1 MITKRTINTWFGLA
15 LCLLSGV
22 TIFVYWSLRSQSWLG
37 HGFNPMLIV
46 AIINSFSLMVL
57 AWVYS
62 RLGQGFTP
70 SLYTEDL
77 LCPNVEPQKDGESVA
92 AILDSTLQLWGQPSG
107 DSPSTD
113 RFFNL
118 SLDMLMISNTDGYAT
133 QLNPAWERILGFTIE
148 ELKAQPWINFVHP
161 QDVEATKAQMEQVSR
176 GVCITRFENRYRR
189 KDGSYKWLSWTAV
202 PFLEEGLIYG
212 VARDVSDYKQTEE
225 ALRRVNQ
232 ELEIAIAE
240 RLTQLIQISEDLL
253 AEIAERQQM
262 EEALRS
268 SEQRFRVALQ
278 NSPTFVFSQDRELRY
293 TWIYSP
299 NPETQ
304 IQRVIG
310 QSDAEI
316 MAPEDAKRLTA
327 IKQRVLTTG
336 VGTREEVFV
345 TVKGEIRYYDLTVE
359 PLFESI
365 GELIGITC
373 AATDITAIRMR
384 EQQLRAIFEQ
394 SLDAITITDNQGMY
408 LEANPAACQL
418 FGLPLSELLGRRIVD
433 FMEPDFDFKSV
444 WRSFRQQG
452 QLTGKM
458 RLFRLDGTVRNV
470 DYAAKADF
478 LPGQHL
484 SILRDITE
492 REQVEI
498 ALRESQRLL
507 QKIADTTPS
516 QLYIYDLIQEGNVYA
531 NRRTEELLGCTQAE
545 LRAINWQFSEERIHP
560 EDLPQV
566 IESRRRCAT
575 AQEGEVV
582 EKEFR
587 LKNSKGEWRWLHTW
601 EVVFSRRP
609 DGQPEKLL
617 GTAIDITKR
626 KQVEEALRISEAQLC
641 TALEASHMGTWSWN
655 ILTDQMTWSEN
666 FHHVLGLATEGWDQS
681 YKSFMGMI
689 HPEDRDRVVQKVEQ
703 ILPKRQNYED
713 EFRII
718 LPNGNVRWLSR
729 LGQVFH
735 DETDRP
741 VRMAGLDLDIT
752 DRKHV
757 ELALLEE
764 RNFISAIL
772 EAVNALIAV
781 FDAQGRF
788 VRFNRACEQMTGY
801 SLEEVQGQY
810 IWDLFLIP
818 EEVEQ
823 VQSMIQE
830 LQSGQFP
837 NESEH
842 SWLTRDGNRH
852 LISWFNTVILDTDGS
867 IKHIISIGIDITDR
881 KRAEDMRRA
890 LEREQALSELRLRF
904 FSMASHE
911 FRTPLSTILLT
922 AQILESS
929 AQGWSQDKRT
939 RNLQRIV
946 SAAKEMRQML
956 DDILTINR
964 AETGRLEFA
973 PTRLELN
980 AFCQQMLQEM
990 RIYATSSHT
999 LAFSSQSEAEWAL
1012 MDDKLLRYILSN
1024 LLSNAVKYSPQGG
1037 EIELEI
1043 IRSPEGIL
1051 FKVYDTGIGIP
1062 LSDQPHLFE
1071 AFHRG
1076 ANVESIPGSG
1086 LGLTVAK
1093 KCVELHGGRI
1103 TFTSEVGVGTT
1114 FTVMIPIEIV
1124 NQE

>member
-1 MITKRTINTWFGLA
+1 MKTVITKKTISTWFGLA
-15 LCLLSGV
+15 LCLLSGA
-22 TIFVYWSLRSQSWLG
+22 TIFMYWSLRSQSWLG
-37 HGFNPMLIV
+37 NGFNPMLIV
-46 AIINSFSLMVL
+46 AIANSCSLVVL
-57 AWVYS
+57 GWVYS
-62 RLGQGFTP
+62 RLGHGFTP

-77 LCPNVEPQKDGESVA
+77 SRPNVEPQKDGESVA
-92 AILDSTLQLWGQPSG
+92 ALLDSTLQPERQQSEE
-107 DSPSTD
+107 SPS
-113 RFFNL
+113 
-118 SLDMLMISNTDGYAT
+118 
-133 QLNPAWERILGFTIE
+133 
-148 ELKAQPWINFVHP
+148 
-161 QDVEATKAQMEQVSR
+161 
-176 GVCITRFENRYRR
+176 
-189 KDGSYKWLSWTAV
+189 
-202 PFLEEGLIYG
+202 
-212 VARDVSDYKQTEE
+212 
-225 ALRRVNQ
+225 
-232 ELEIAIAE
+232 AE
-240 RLTQLIQISEDLL
+240 RK
-253 AEIAERQQM
+253 QM

-278 NSPTFVFSQDRELRY
+278 NSPTFVFSQDSELRY
-293 TWIYSP
+293 TWVYNP
-299 NPETQ
+299 NRETQ

-316 MAPEDAKRLTA
+316 MAAEDAQRLTG
-327 IKQRVLTTG
+327 IKQRVLATG

-345 TVKGEIRYYDLTVE
+345 TVNGEIRYYDLTVE
-359 PLFESI
+359 PLLGST
-365 GELIGITC
+365 GDVVGITC
-373 AATDITAIRMR
+373 AATDITGIRIR

-394 SLDAITITDNQGMY
+394 SLDAITITDAQGIY
-408 LEANPAACQL
+408 REANPAACQL

-433 FMEPDFDFKSV
+433 FMEPGFDFKPA
-444 WRSFRQQG
+444 WRSFRKQG
-452 QLTGKM
+452 QLTGTM
-458 RLFRLDGTVRNV
+458 RLLRLDGTVRSV

-478 LPGQHL
+478 LPGRHL

-516 QLYIYDLIQEGNVYA
+516 QLYIYDLIQKSNVYA

-560 EDLPQV
+560 EDFPQV

-587 LKNSKGEWRWLHTW
+587 LKNAKGEWRWLHTW
-601 EVVFSRRP
+601 EVVFSRMP
-609 DGQPEKLL
+609 DGTPEKLL

-626 KQVEEALRISEAQLC
+626 KQVEEALRVSEAQLR

-655 ILTDQMTWSEN
+655 ILSGQITWSEN
-666 FHHVLGLATEGWDQS
+666 FHRLLGLATDDLDDS
-681 YKSFMGMI
+681 YESFIGMI
-689 HPEDRDRVVQKVEQ
+689 HPEDRDRVVQKVKRS
-703 ILPKRQNYED
+703 LLKRQNYED
-713 EFRII
+713 EFRLI
-718 LPNGNVRWLSR
+718 LPNGNVRWLAS
-729 LGQVFH
+729 LGQLSY
-735 DETDRP
+735 DEMDRP
-741 VRMAGLDLDIT
+741 VRMTGLDLDIT
-752 DRKHV
+752 DRKQV

-781 FDAQGRF
+781 LDAQGKF
-788 VRFNRACEQMTGY
+788 VRFNRACEQLTGY
-801 SLEEVQGQY
+801 PLEEVQGKY
-810 IWDLFLIP
+810 LWDLFLSP
-818 EEVEQ
+818 DEVEP

-830 LQSGQFP
+830 LQAGQFP
-837 NESEH
+837 KESEH
-842 SWLTRDGNRH
+842 YWLARDGSRH

-929 AQGWSQDKRT
+929 AQGWSQEKRT

-964 AETGRLEFA
+964 AETGRLEFVPA
-973 PTRLELN
+973 PIELN

-990 RIYATSSHT
+990 RLYATPLHT
-999 LAFSSQSEAEWAL
+999 LIFLNQSEINWVLIDE
-1012 MDDKLLRYILSN
+1012 KLLQYILSN
-1024 LLSNAVKYSPQGG
+1024 LLSNSIKYSPQGG
-1037 EIELEI
+1037 QIEVEIMQNQESLI
-1043 IRSPEGIL
+1043 FQI
-1051 FKVYDTGIGIP
+1051 YDQGIGIP

-1103 TFTSEVGVGTT
+1103 MFTSEVGVGTT
-1114 FTVMIPIEIV
+1114 FTVMIP
-1124 NQE
+1124 NQIAMKDED

>member
-1 MITKRTINTWFGLA
+1 MKTVITKRTISTWFGLA
-15 LCLLSGV
+15 LCLLSGAV
-22 TIFVYWSLRSQSWLG
+22 IFAYWSLISQSWLG

-46 AIINSFSLMVL
+46 AIANSFSLMVL

-62 RLGQGFTP
+62 RLGHGFTP
-70 SLYTEDL
+70 SLYPEDL
-77 LCPNVEPQKDGESVA
+77 SHPNLEPQKDGESVA
-92 AILDSTLQLWGQPSG
+92 ALLDSTLQPWRQPG
-107 DSPSTD
+107 VKSPSTD

-118 SLDMLMISNTDGYAT
+118 SLDMLLISNTDGYAIHI
-133 QLNPAWERILGFTIE
+133 NPAGERILGFTLE
-148 ELKAQPWINFVHP
+148 ELKAQPWIDFVHP
-161 QDVEATKAQMEQVSR
+161 QDVEATQAQMEQLR
-176 GVCITRFENRYRR
+176 TGVCLTRFENRYRR
-189 KDGSYKWLSWTAV
+189 QDGSYKWLSWTAV

-240 RLTQLIQISEDLL
+240 RLTQLIQISENLL
-253 AEIAERQQM
+253 TEIAERQQM

-268 SEQRFRVALQ
+268 S
-278 NSPTFVFSQDRELRY
+278 
-293 TWIYSP
+293 
-299 NPETQ
+299 
-304 IQRVIG
+304 
-310 QSDAEI
+310 
-316 MAPEDAKRLTA
+316 
-327 IKQRVLTTG
+327 
-336 VGTREEVFV
+336 
-345 TVKGEIRYYDLTVE
+345 
-359 PLFESI
+359 
-365 GELIGITC
+365 
-373 AATDITAIRMR
+373 

-418 FGLPLSELLGRRIVD
+418 FGLPLNELLGRQIVD
-433 FMEPDFDFKSV
+433 FMEPGIDFTSL

-458 RLFRLDGTVRNV
+458 RLFRLDGTMRNV

-492 REQVEI
+492 REQVES

-516 QLYIYDLIQEGNVYA
+516 QLYIYDLIQDGNVYA

-566 IESRRRCAT
+566 IESLRRCAT
-575 AQEGEVV
+575 AQEDEVV

-587 LKNSKGEWRWLHTW
+587 LKNAKGEWRWLHTW

-655 ILTDQMTWSEN
+655 ILTDQMTWSKN

-752 DRKHV
+752 DRKQV
-757 ELALLEE
+757 ELALIEE

-830 LQSGQFP
+830 LQAGQFP

-842 SWLTRDGNRH
+842 SWLTQDGNRH

-973 PTRLELN
+973 PTSLELN
-980 AFCQQMLQEM
+980 AFCQHMLQEM
-990 RIYATSSHT
+990 QLYATSLHT
-999 LAFSSQSEAEWAL
+999 LVFSSQSETEWAL

-1024 LLSNAVKYSPQGG
+1024 LLSNSVKYSPQGG
-1037 EIELEI
+1037 EIDLEI
-1043 IRSPEGIL
+1043 IRNAEAIL

-1114 FTVMIPIEIV
+1114 FTVMIPVQIM
-1124 NQE
+1124 NQG